1 MTTRDSEATAISQAG
16 GGPTSLKQVSHATR
30 MKEAALRNLFL
41 ACACVAVLAVVLIFV
56 FTFWKAAPVLT
67 QIGLGEFLSL
77 DWAPTS
83 GHYGTL
89 ALLAGSAIVTVG
101 SLAIGVPLAVGCA
114 VFLTEIAG
122 RKVAGV
128 VGTAVDLLA
137 GVPSV
142 VFGFFGLVVL
152 RPLVAGATGGL
163 GFGALTVWLVLA
175 VMIVPTITTLTM
187 DALRSIPMGIREAS
201 FAMGATRW
209 QTIYKVVL
217 PAARMGIVNA
227 VVLGMGRAIG
237 ETMAVL
243 MVVGNAPVI
252 PAGIASPLST
262 LTSQIA
268 LDMGYSSGLHR
279 SALFGMGVVL
289 FLISAALVGIVR
301 MVSAEREGAPRRGR
315 RRVGGATAGAE
326 TQAAPQGKAATAQV
340 SVAKPGT
347 PAGAAA
353 AAAAAADPAPAVAP
367 TAAAE
372 GSRARIQ
379 RLLASGAGKGA
390 NKGRVNDVMLG
401 VFRAAGILTSCVLAL
416 IIAFVAVNGLPVMS
430 LDFVFGWPHG
440 VNAEGGIFPTIVS
453 TLYVTALAML
463 ICTPVAVLAA
473 VYLAEYA
480 KQGRLVTFIRYAADT
495 LSSVPSIVMGLFGYA
510 MFVEAMGLGLSML
523 SAALALALMM
533 LPIVMRT
540 TEEAIRAVPRYIR
553 WGAYGLGATKWQV
566 VSKIVLPS
574 AFPRIATGIVLAIGR
589 AIGETAVVLYTMGQ
603 AINLPVTPLDSGRP
617 MTIHLY
623 QLANE
628 GINMQAAYGTA
639 LLLMVMI
646 LAFNLFARH
655 LSRRSA
661 NKAKGN

>member
-1 MTTRDSEATAISQAG
+1 MSDSAQQAAAA
-16 GGPTSLKQVSHATR
+16 SDLKQVTRATR
-30 MKEAALRNLFL
+30 LKELALKNLFL
-41 ACACVAVLAVVLIFV
+41 TCACVAVLAVILIFV
-56 FTFWKAAPVLT
+56 FTFWKAIPVIT
-67 QIGLGEFLSL
+67 DIGLGEFFGLT
-77 DWAPTS
+77 WAPTE
-83 GHYGTL
+83 GRYGIL
-89 ALLAGSAIVTVG
+89 ALLAGSGIVTVG

-122 RKVAGV
+122 KRLAGIV
-128 VGTAVDLLA
+128 STAVDLLA

-142 VFGFFGLVVL
+142 VYGFFGLVIL
-152 RPLVAGATGGL
+152 RPLVAGLTGGL

-175 VMIVPTITTLTM
+175 IMIVPTITTLTM

-217 PAARMGIVNA
+217 PAAKMGIVNA

-252 PAGIASPLST
+252 PGGIASPLST
-262 LTSQIA
+262 ITSQIA

-289 FLISAALVGIVR
+289 FIISASLVGIVR
-301 MVSAEREGAPRRGR
+301 AVSSARESGRGR
-315 RRVGGATAGAE
+315 SHHRRA
-326 TQAAPQGKAATAQV
+326 KAADRAV
-340 SVAKPGT
+340 VAGGVNFDH
-347 PAGAAA
+347 AE
-353 AAAAAADPAPAVAP
+353 APAEHAP
-367 TAAAE
+367 AQTLTADDVTPVTGAVTEARE
-372 GSRARIQ
+372 GSRARIK
-379 RLLASGAGKGA
+379 RLLAEGAKGGG
-390 NKGRVNDVMLG
+390 NKNRTNDLMLG
-401 VFRAAGILTSCVLAL
+401 VFRAAGIVTTAVLVV

-430 LDFVFGWPHG
+430 LDFIFGWPEG

-463 ICTPVAVLAA
+463 ICTPIAVLAA

-510 MFVEAMGLGLSML
+510 MFVEAMGFGLSML

-533 LPIVMRT
+533 MPIVMRT

-603 AINLPVTPLDSGRP
+603 AINLPLTPLDSGRP

-639 LLLMVMI
+639 LMLMLMI
-646 LAFNLFARH
+646 LAFNLFARYI
-655 LSRRSA
+655 SRRSA
-661 NKAKGN
+661 SKSKGN

>member
-1 MTTRDSEATAISQAG
+1 MSDTTSAPSQQPA
-16 GGPTSLKQVSHATR
+16 SLKQVTRATR
-30 MKEAALRNLFL
+30 MKETALKNLFL
-41 ACACVAVLAVVLIFV
+41 ACACVAVLAVILIFI
-56 FTFWKAAPVLT
+56 FTFWKAIPVIT
-67 QIGLGEFLSL
+67 QIGLGDFFSLS
-77 DWAPTS
+77 WAPTE
-83 GHYGTL
+83 GHYGIL
-89 ALLAGSAIVTVG
+89 ALLAGSGIVTVG
-101 SLAIGVPLAVGCA
+101 SLALGVPLAVGCA

-122 RKVAGV
+122 KKLASV
-128 VGTAVDLLA
+128 VSTAVDLLA

-142 VFGFFGLVVL
+142 VYGFFGLVIL
-152 RPLVAGATGGL
+152 RPIVAKLTGGL

-175 VMIVPTITTLTM
+175 IMIVPTITTLTM

-217 PAARMGIVNA
+217 PAAKMGIVNA

-262 LTSQIA
+262 LTSQVA

-279 SALFGMGVVL
+279 SALFGMGCVL
-289 FLISAALVGIVR
+289 FIISAALVGIVR
-301 MVSAEREGAPRRGR
+301 KMSSMREDGRGR
-315 RRVGGATAGAE
+315 SKHRRA
-326 TQAAPQGKAATAQV
+326 KAADRAA
-340 SVAKPGT
+340 VA
-347 PAGAAA
+347 AGGISFDHPE
-353 AAAAAADPAPAVAP
+353 DPAEHAP
-367 TAAAE
+367 VQVLTGDDVTPVTGVVTEPRE
-372 GSRARIQ
+372 GSRSRIK
-379 RLLASGAGKGA
+379 RLLAQGSSSAGGS
-390 NKGRVNDVMLG
+390 NKNRTNDLMIG
-401 VFRAAGILTSCVLAL
+401 VFRAAGVVTTAVLVL

-430 LDFVFGWPHG
+430 LDFIFGWPEG

-463 ICTPVAVLAA
+463 ICVPIAVLAA

-510 MFVEAMGLGLSML
+510 LFVEAMGFGLSML

-540 TEEAIRAVPRYIR
+540 TEEAIRSVPRYIR
-553 WGAYGLGATKWQV
+553 WGAYGLGSTKWQV

-603 AINLPVTPLDSGRP
+603 AINLPLTPLDSGRP

-646 LAFNLFARH
+646 LAFNMFARY

-661 NKAKGN
+661 SKSKGN

>member
-16 GGPTSLKQVSHATR
+16 GGPASLKQVSRATR
-30 MKEAALRNLFL
+30 MKETALRNLFL

-83 GHYGTL
+83 GHYGIL

-142 VFGFFGLVVL
+142 VFGFFGLVML
-152 RPLVAGATGGL
+152 RPLVASATGGL

-301 MVSAEREGAPRRGR
+301 MVSAEHEGAPRRGR
-315 RRVGGATAGAE
+315 GRVGGAMAGAE
-326 TQAAPQGKAATAQV
+326 TQTAPQGKAATAQV

-347 PAGAAA
+347 PVNAAGTAAA
-353 AAAAAADPAPAVAP
+353 AVGPAS
-367 TAAAE
+367 AAE

-390 NKGRVNDVMLG
+390 NKGCVNDVMLG

-603 AINLPVTPLDSGRP
+603 AINLPITPLDSGRP

-623 QLANE
+623 ELANE

-646 LAFNLFARH
+646 LAFNLFARQ

>member
-1 MTTRDSEATAISQAG
+1 MSDSAQQAAAA
-16 GGPTSLKQVSHATR
+16 SDLKQVTRATR
-30 MKEAALRNLFL
+30 LKELALKNLFL
-41 ACACVAVLAVVLIFV
+41 TCACVAVLAVILIFV
-56 FTFWKAAPVLT
+56 FTFWKAIPVIT
-67 QIGLGEFLSL
+67 DIGLGEFFGLT
-77 DWAPTS
+77 WAPTE
-83 GHYGTL
+83 GRYGIL
-89 ALLAGSAIVTVG
+89 ALLAGSGIVTVG

-122 RKVAGV
+122 KRLAGIV
-128 VGTAVDLLA
+128 STAVDLLA

-142 VFGFFGLVVL
+142 VYGFFGLVIL
-152 RPLVAGATGGL
+152 RPLVAGLTGGL

-175 VMIVPTITTLTM
+175 IMIVPTITTLTM

-217 PAARMGIVNA
+217 PAAKMGIVNA

-252 PAGIASPLST
+252 PGGIASPLST
-262 LTSQIA
+262 ITSQIA

-289 FLISAALVGIVR
+289 FIISASLVGIVR
-301 MVSAEREGAPRRGR
+301 AVSSARESGRGHSR
-315 RRVGGATAGAE
+315 RRRA
-326 TQAAPQGKAATAQV
+326 KAADRAV
-340 SVAKPGT
+340 VAGGVNFDH
-347 PAGAAA
+347 AE
-353 AAAAAADPAPAVAP
+353 APAEHAP
-367 TAAAE
+367 AQALTADDVTPVTGAVTEARE
-372 GSRARIQ
+372 GSRARIK
-379 RLLASGAGKGA
+379 RLLAEGAKGGG
-390 NKGRVNDVMLG
+390 NKNRTNDLMLG
-401 VFRAAGILTSCVLAL
+401 VFRAAGIVTAAVLVV

-430 LDFVFGWPHG
+430 LDFIFGWPEG

-463 ICTPVAVLAA
+463 ICTPIAVLAA

-480 KQGRLVTFIRYAADT
+480 KQGRLVTYIRYAADT

-510 MFVEAMGLGLSML
+510 MFVEAMGFGLSML

-533 LPIVMRT
+533 MPIVMRT

-603 AINLPVTPLDSGRP
+603 AINLPLTPLDSGRP

-639 LLLMVMI
+639 LLLMLMI
-646 LAFNLFARH
+646 LAFNLFARYI
-655 LSRRSA
+655 SRRSA
-661 NKAKGN
+661 SKSKGN